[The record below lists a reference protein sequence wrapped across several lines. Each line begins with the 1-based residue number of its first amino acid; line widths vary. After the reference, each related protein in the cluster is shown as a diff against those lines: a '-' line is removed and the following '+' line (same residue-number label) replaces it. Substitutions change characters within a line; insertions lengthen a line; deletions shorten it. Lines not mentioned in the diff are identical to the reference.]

1 MACANV
7 GAGAATDASAAA
19 PTAPAAMAQ
28 RRTPGSALMHGQDAD
43 RDSFLLSRHV
53 QLEGELPRPVGG
65 ERQLDG
71 VADVDAARLLV
82 PVQVEDAL
90 LLARDGE
97 PNLLTPAR

>member
-7 GAGAATDASAAA
+7 GAGTANDASAAA

-43 RDSFLLSRHV
+43 RNSFFPPRDV
-53 QLEGELPRPVGG
+53 QLEGERPRPVGG
-65 ERQLDG
+65 ECQLDG
-71 VADVDAARLLV
+71 VADVNAGRLLV